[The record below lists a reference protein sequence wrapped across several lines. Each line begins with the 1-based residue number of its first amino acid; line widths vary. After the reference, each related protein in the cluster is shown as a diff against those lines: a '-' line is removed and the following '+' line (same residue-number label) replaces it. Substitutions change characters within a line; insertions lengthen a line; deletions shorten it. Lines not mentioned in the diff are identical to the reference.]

1 MRLNI
6 RDKPLSNKRF
16 VTLRDHLVA
25 ADADEVTYQKLQRQF
40 RDHRAAARQGVDHSY
55 PRGN

>member
-1 MRLNI
+1 MPLNI
-6 RDKPLSNKRF
+6 EKKPLANKRF
-16 VTLRDHLVA
+16 VSLRDHLVA

-40 RDHRAAARQGVDHSY
+40 RDRRAAARQGVDHSY